1 MDQVTVQA
9 VAAQI
14 EHKHR
19 HRVEHVEMVLRCT
32 RGTVG
37 GDDGGD
43 GDSDGAGD
51 DGAGAPMHKSCCGWS
66 MVPVLV
72 VLVKSD
78 QCASG
83 CASGC

>member
-1 MDQVTVQA
+1 M
-9 VAAQI
+9 
-14 EHKHR
+14 
-19 HRVEHVEMVLRCT
+19 
-32 RGTVG
+32 G

-43 GDSDGAGD
+43 GDGAGDDGGDSDGAGD